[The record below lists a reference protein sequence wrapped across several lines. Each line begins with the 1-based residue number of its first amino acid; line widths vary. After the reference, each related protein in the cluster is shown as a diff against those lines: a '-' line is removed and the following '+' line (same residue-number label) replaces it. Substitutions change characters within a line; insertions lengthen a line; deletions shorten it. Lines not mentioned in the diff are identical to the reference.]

1 MIIYK
6 DYLISDVDHRTK
18 LVPQGSLR
26 SPHVVLILLSAPDQ
40 SRLLKFSHSLLL
52 VLSFSCPVPVLNSSY
67 KVIRNLGGKG
77 ELKESL

>member
-18 LVPQGSLR
+18 LVPQGSLH

-40 SRLLKFSHSLLL
+40 SCLLNFSHSLLPYCHL
-52 VLSFSCPVPVLNSSY
+52 AAQFLY
-67 KVIRNLGGKG
+67 
-77 ELKESL
+77 